1 MGNMEKNHA
10 TTRKQQSRANTAL
23 IHSHIIGTNARDQSK
38 STDRTG
44 EE

>member
-10 TTRKQQSRANTAL
+10 TTRKQQSRANSAL
-23 IHSHIIGTNARDQSK
+23 IHSHIIGTNAGDQSK